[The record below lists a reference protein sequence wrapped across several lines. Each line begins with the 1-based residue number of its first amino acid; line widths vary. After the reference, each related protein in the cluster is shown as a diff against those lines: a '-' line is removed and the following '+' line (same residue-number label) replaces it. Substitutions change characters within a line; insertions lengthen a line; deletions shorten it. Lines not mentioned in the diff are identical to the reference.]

1 MLNRSSGGKIMGSG
15 WNGRACW
22 AKTSVARRA
31 LGTGFSEKTRIN
43 TAIVEVRLTW
53 FVSETCMEVL
63 VGS

>member
-1 MLNRSSGGKIMGSG
+1 VLKRSSGGKIMGSG

-22 AKTSVARRA
+22 AKMSVARRA
-31 LGTGFSEKTRIN
+31 LGTGFSEKIRIN

-53 FVSETCMEVL
+53 VVSEACMEVW